1 MLEKLKNVYKVQLA
15 MLCALTGLFFIGDL
29 NYKNLIA
36 IITFGVIL
44 IMSLS
49 FFDNK
54 KDNNYFRWSATKIV
68 ISVLICV
75 YVVVLICGIYLG
87 FSKTFF
93 SLNIDNIFVGILP
106 TFIITLMMEYLR
118 FIIIKNNFT
127 NKKAICITAVLM
139 MTFNIVMEYD
149 VQSIT
154 QIDKIFIYISTII
167 LPMIAREILATYI
180 VLNFGYLPTVVYK
193 VIMNI
198 YVYIIPMTTKLG
210 DYLYSVVH
218 LLIPFVIYYVL
229 KRTLKVEERTKKE
242 RRKVESVTLRFVTI
256 PTTILLIMLV
266 ILVSGITKYHLVAIA
281 SGSMYPSYQRG
292 DAVIYEKI
300 DSSLVRVG
308 DILVFE
314 SGGSIV
320 THRVVKIREESNK
333 LYFYTKGDANDTND
347 SKPVKQEEVRGVVRN
362 VVKYI
367 GYPTVMF
374 SDLMK

>member
-1 MLEKLKNVYKVQLA
+1 MLEKVKNVYKVQLA
-15 MLCALTGLFFIGDL
+15 MLCALLGLFFIGDF

-68 ISVLICV
+68 IAVLICF
-75 YVVVLICGIYLG
+75 YIVVLICGIYLG

-93 SLNIDNIFVGILP
+93 SLNIDNIFVGVLP

-118 FIIIKNNFT
+118 FILIKNNFL
-127 NKKAICITAVLM
+127 NKKAIYITAILM
-139 MTFNIVMEYD
+139 IAFNIVMEYD

-154 QIDKIFIYISTII
+154 QIDNWFICICTIV
-167 LPMIAREILATYI
+167 LPMVAREILATYI

-193 VIMNI
+193 SIMNL
-198 YVYIIPMTTKLG
+198 YVYIIPMTTKFG

-218 LLIPFVIYYVL
+218 LVIPFAIYYVL
-229 KRTLKVEERTKKE
+229 RKTLKVEERTKKE
-242 RRKVESVTLRFVTI
+242 RRKIESVTLKFVTI
-256 PTTILLIMLV
+256 PTTILLIILI

-292 DAVIYEKI
+292 DAVIYEKV
-300 DSSLVRVG
+300 DSSSVKVG
-308 DILVFE
+308 DILVFK
-314 SGGSIV
+314 SYGAIV

-347 SKPVKQEEVRGVVRN
+347 SKPVKQEEAMGIVRN
-362 VVKYI
+362 VIKYI
-367 GYPTVMF
+367 GYPTVIF